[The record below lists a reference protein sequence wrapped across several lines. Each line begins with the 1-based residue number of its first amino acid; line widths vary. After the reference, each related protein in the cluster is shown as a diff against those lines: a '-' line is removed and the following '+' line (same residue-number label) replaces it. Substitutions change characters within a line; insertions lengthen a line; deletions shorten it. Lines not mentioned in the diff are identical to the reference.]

1 MKYILSIIL
10 LSFST
15 IGCDKQFVR
24 GLVDKTLGA
33 LEQVDYAYVPDE
45 DVCLKSKVEGNIDKG
60 VAKFKKVEKK
70 FCQQGEVFALKGNAG
85 SKVFEFGEFL
95 YSKEGAV
102 KAHLPKSDLCLSVT
116 LKKVDLEEVDARW
129 EGGKELKW
137 EKLPRIEDPECSDAV
152 VVNLDLGVE
161 LLKQGA
167 KDFALSVATGLL
179 KAKLFQV
186 VE

>member
-10 LSFST
+10 LAFST
-15 IGCDKQFVR
+15 IGCDKQVVR
-24 GLVDKTLGA
+24 DLVDKTLEA
-33 LEQVDYAYVPDE
+33 LEQVDYTYVSEE
-45 DVCLKSKVEGNIDKG
+45 DVCLKSKVEGDIDKG

-70 FCQQGEVFALKGNAG
+70 FCQEVEVFALKGDAG
-85 SKVFEFGEFL
+85 VRVFEFGEFL

-102 KAHLPKSDLCLSVT
+102 KAYLPKSDLCLSVT
-116 LKKVDLEEVDARW
+116 LKKVDLAEVDARW
-129 EGGKELKW
+129 EGGKELRW
-137 EKLPRIEDPECSDAV
+137 EKLPRVEDPECDDAV
-152 VVNLDLGVE
+152 VVEIGLGLE